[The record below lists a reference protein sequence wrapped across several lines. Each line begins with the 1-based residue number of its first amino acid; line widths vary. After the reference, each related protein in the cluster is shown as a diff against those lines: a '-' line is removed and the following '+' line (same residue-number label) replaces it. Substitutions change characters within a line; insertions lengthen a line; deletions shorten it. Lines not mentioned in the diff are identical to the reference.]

1 MNTDSETRRQRLL
14 RWRDW
19 PLVTKLGAVMLIP
32 VIFAI
37 TLGVS
42 QIRGQVESAG
52 DYARVERVLD
62 TQNRVEPLLNRLQDE
77 RTTTVQH
84 LTGDVGQQEVQA
96 DVDAA
101 DEALGQLRAFI
112 DSPDEFGSIVG
123 SRYADMNRALGQLQ
137 ELRAGVRSGAVGPD
151 QAIDGYSTIV
161 TSVLSMDRALASTVA
176 DERLSSHAAALQDL
190 LVMMEEVRVQQV
202 WALTGLGEGQLNQ
215 RALQELQSSRARLL
229 NKIEEAGATVAP
241 YWQGRLQTTVNSPE
255 ISQRNQMLM
264 MIVAESLDD
273 EYTGSY
279 SVSTGQWNQ
288 RSDDSIRLIA
298 DGHSELSG
306 SVRST
311 AEQLQDQASDR
322 AGWISVGLL
331 TALIAASWLI
341 TVITR
346 QLLRSL
352 RELRRGAL
360 NSAEQDLPEAVRS
373 IREGDRRAV
382 QLEPLPVSTEDEV
395 GQVAR
400 AFDEV
405 NQQALRLAIEQA
417 TLRRGF
423 NEAFVSVSRRSQSL
437 LERQLRVF
445 EELEQDEEDPDQ
457 LARLFQLDHLATRMR
472 RNNENLMVLSGSDLV
487 RRFTQPTD
495 ITQIL
500 RAAVS
505 EIEQYP
511 RVVLQPAPSVQLR
524 GHVASDLVRLFAE
537 LLDNAT
543 GFSAPDTTVSVAC
556 YQAGDGS
563 VVVDVL
569 DTGIGMSDEE
579 VARANERLAQVDEN
593 DLASS
598 RRMGLFVAG
607 RLAARHDVGVQ
618 LHGGS
623 DVEGMRAMV
632 TVPAENVV
640 TDGSAATWTPPAS
653 ATPPGQ
659 RNGHAPSLSSSGLP
673 GTPLD
678 ADPAAGTPAGGP
690 SSSGPNNG
698 GPFTPPPEAPAERS
712 PGMPP
717 VGPAQQSPGM
727 PPVGSAQAEEPP
739 APSSDLPQR
748 RPAGSAE
755 AERSA
760 QPPEPST
767 ADNSSASAAESP
779 EETTG
784 RLFEAPLDLSR
795 NAGAV
800 GSDSTTTWSNGPE
813 LPQRT
818 PRSARSRNAAA
829 QGEGEAIPEV
839 STEWFQP
846 AGENPYFQNRQQQP
860 EQESAG
866 EEFAWPDES
875 DWPAAAGGGSS
886 DDEAPQET
894 SEHDAARSAGEVS
907 RRIAD
912 LHNGVRFQRAHTG
925 HDNGG
930 GQPASSASAEAPT
943 GSGGAVTGS
952 AEESEANGAGWGP
965 SSLDEA
971 QRAAEAA
978 VNPEPSS
985 YTRSGLPRRT
995 PKAHLVP
1002 GSAQNDNQQASDEQ
1016 ESAPQRDAE
1025 QLRSRLS
1032 SFQSGVRSGRH
1043 RAGGES

>member
-14 RWRDW
+14 RWQDW
-19 PLVTKLGAVMLIP
+19 PLAAKLGAVMLIP
-32 VIFAI
+32 VIFAVA
-37 TLGVS
+37 LGVN
-42 QIRGQVESAG
+42 QIRSQVESA
-52 DYARVERVLD
+52 DEYARVERALD
-62 TQNRVEPLLNRLQDE
+62 AQDRVEPLLNRLQDE
-77 RTTTVQH
+77 RTSTVQH
-84 LTGDVGQQEVQA
+84 LTGDAGQQQVRA
-96 DVDAA
+96 DARAA
-101 DEALGQLRAFI
+101 DEALGRLRAFF
-112 DSPDEFGSIVG
+112 DSPGEFGAIV
-123 SRYADMNRALGQLQ
+123 SARYSDMDKALGQLQ
-137 ELRAGVRSGAVGPD
+137 GLRERVRSGAISPD
-151 QAIDGYSTIV
+151 QAIDGYSAVV

-176 DERLSSHAAALQDL
+176 DERLSSHASALQDL
-190 LVMMEEVRVQQV
+190 LVMMEEVRLQQV
-202 WALTGLGEGQLNQ
+202 WALTGLGEGQLSQ
-215 RALQELQSSRARLL
+215 RALQELQGSRARLL

-241 YWQGRLQTTVNSPE
+241 HWQSRLQTTVNAPE

-264 MIVAESLDD
+264 MIVAESVDD

-279 SVSTGQWNQ
+279 SVDTGQWNQ

-298 DGHSELSG
+298 DGHNELAG

-311 AEQLQDQASDR
+311 AEQLQGQASDR

-331 TALIAASWLI
+331 TALIVASWLI

-352 RELRRGAL
+352 RRLRRGAL
-360 NSAEQDLPEAVRS
+360 DAAEEELPDAVRS

-382 QLEPLPVSTEDEV
+382 QLEPLPVSTSDEV

-437 LERQLRVF
+437 LERQLRLF

-495 ITQIL
+495 ITQVL
-500 RAAVS
+500 RAATS

-511 RVVLQPAPSVQLR
+511 RVVLQPAPSVELR

-543 GFSAPDTTVSVAC
+543 GFSAPDTTVSVAG
-556 YQAGDGS
+556 YQTGEGA

-569 DTGIGMSDEE
+569 DAGVGMSDEE
-579 VARANERLAQVDEN
+579 IARANERLAQVDEG

-607 RLAARHDVGVQ
+607 RLAARHGITVQ
-618 LHGGS
+618 LHGG
-623 DVEGMRAMV
+623 DGVEGLRAMV

-640 TDGSAATWTPPAS
+640 TGDSASAWTPPAP

-659 RNGHAPSLSSSGLP
+659 RNGHTPTLSSSGLP

-678 ADPAAGTPAGGP
+678 AGPSAEAPAGGP
-690 SSSGPNNG
+690 NNG
-698 GPFTPPPEAPAERS
+698 SAFPPPPEAPAEQS
-712 PGMPP
+712 PGLPP
-717 VGPAQQSPGM
+717 VGPGPAGDAPAA
-727 PPVGSAQAEEPP
+727 PPQ
-739 APSSDLPQR
+739 LPQR
-748 RPAGSAE
+748 TPAGPTGAPESGTAG
-755 AERSA
+755 
-760 QPPEPST
+760 QPPESST
-767 ADNSSASAAESP
+767 TDTSFESAEQTP

-784 RLFEAPLDLSR
+784 RLFDAPLDSSQ

-800 GSDSTTTWSNGPE
+800 GSAATSTWSDGPE

-829 QGEGEAIPEV
+829 QGEGGAIPEV

-846 AGENPYFQNRQQQP
+846 ASENPYFQNRREQA
-860 EQESAG
+860 EQEPAG

-875 DWPAAAGGGSS
+875 DWPAAP
-886 DDEAPQET
+886 DDAPADASWQDAPGDE
-894 SEHDAARSAGEVS
+894 AARSAGEVS
-907 RRIAD
+907 RQIAD
-912 LHNGVRFQRAHTG
+912 LHNGVKFGRARTG
-925 HDNGG
+925 RDNGNG
-930 GQPASSASAEAPT
+930 GQPASSGRAGTADDAADAAANDAE
-943 GSGGAVTGS
+943 
-952 AEESEANGAGWGP
+952 WGL

-985 YTRSGLPRRT
+985 YTQAGLPRRT

-1002 GSAQNDNQQASDEQ
+1002 GSAQDGNQQQASDEQ
-1016 ESAPQRDAE
+1016 ESAPQQRDAE